1 MAEFLTLLPPQI
13 ALQKLLDALP
23 ISRETELV
31 ATPSAAGRVTASETF
46 APFALPTF
54 ARSTVDG
61 YAVRARDTF
70 GASEG
75 LPAYLQV
82 VGEVPMGGEPAFEL
96 QTGQCGVIHTGG
108 MLPKGAD
115 AVVMVEYTQEVG
127 AEEVEI
133 LRPVSQ
139 GENVLQIG
147 EDVREGEVVIGK
159 GVRLGSA
166 EIGGLSALG
175 YHEISVTR
183 QPRVGILS
191 SGDEVVP
198 PTEKLQH
205 GQIYDINS
213 YSLKV
218 LVEEAGG
225 IAVNYPIIQDE
236 GEAFRESAEIALA
249 ENDLVIFTAGSSVSV
264 RDLTAQTIDALGK
277 PGVLVHGVS
286 VRPGKPTILAV
297 CDEKPVIGLPGNPVS
312 ALVIARLFVVPVIE
326 KLSQIAVSP
335 LRPTVS
341 ARLTTNLSSQAGRE
355 DWVPVRLI
363 ASADGYDAEPVFGKS
378 NLIFTLIRADGL
390 LKIHPDAN
398 GVAAG
403 TQVIVELLSQ

>member
-1 MAEFLTLLPPQI
+1 MSEFLTLLPPQAALRQLLA
-13 ALQKLLDALP
+13 ALQVTPDSEH
-23 ISRETELV
+23 I
-31 ATPSAAGRVTASETF
+31 ATAAAAGRVTASETF
-46 APFALPTF
+46 APFALPSF

-61 YAVRARDTF
+61 YAVRASDTY

-82 VGEVPMGGEPAFEL
+82 VGEVPMGGVPTFEL
-96 QTGQCGVIHTGG
+96 GVGQCGLIHTGG

-115 AVVMVEYTQEVG
+115 AVVMVEYTQEAG
-127 AEEVEI
+127 ADEVEI
-133 LRPVSQ
+133 LRAVSN

-147 EDVREGEVVIGK
+147 EDVREGDAVIGK
-159 GVRLGSA
+159 GVRLASA

-175 YHEISVTR
+175 YSQINVTR
-183 QPRVGILS
+183 QPRIGILS

-198 PTEKLQH
+198 PTETLQH

-218 LVEEAGG
+218 LVEKAGG
-225 IAVNYPIIQDE
+225 IAVNYPIIRDE
-236 GEAFRESAEIALA
+236 GEAFRVSAEKALS

-297 CDEKPVIGLPGNPVS
+297 CNGKPVIGLPGNPVS

-326 KLSQIAVSP
+326 KLLGLAKPP
-335 LRPTVS
+335 LRPAVI

-355 DWVPVRLI
+355 DWVPVRLVPT
-363 ASADGYDAEPVFGKS
+363 SDGYDAEPVFGKS

-390 LKIHPDAN
+390 LRIHPDAN
-398 GVAAG
+398 GIAAG
-403 TQVIVELLSQ
+403 NDVGVELL

>member
-1 MAEFLTLLPPQI
+1 MSEFLTLLPPQS
-13 ALQKLLDALP
+13 ALQKLLAALP
-23 ISRETELV
+23 IALV
-31 ATPSAAGRVTASETF
+31 AEEIATTDAAGRVTAHETV
-46 APFALPTF
+46 APFALPSF

-61 YAVRARDTF
+61 FAVRASDTF

-82 VGEVPMGGEPAFEL
+82 VGEVPMGGVPTFEL
-96 QTGQCGVIHTGG
+96 QVGQCGLIHTGG
-108 MLPKGAD
+108 MLPAGAD
-115 AVVMVEYTQEVG
+115 AVAMVEYTQTTTS
-127 AEEVEI
+127 AEIEL
-133 LRPVSQ
+133 LRAVSH

-147 EDVREGEVVIGK
+147 EDVRAADVVIEA

-175 YHEISVTR
+175 YSKIAVTR
-183 QPRVGILS
+183 QPRVAILS

-198 PTEKLQH
+198 PNQSLKH

-213 YSLKV
+213 YSLKT
-218 LVEEAGG
+218 LVEAAGG
-225 IAVNYPIIQDE
+225 IAVNYPIIRDE
-236 GEAFRESAEIALA
+236 GEAFRKSAEAALA
-249 ENDLVIFTAGSSVSV
+249 ANDLVIFTAGSSVSV
-264 RDLTAQTIDALGK
+264 RDLTAQTIDALGE

-297 CDEKPVIGLPGNPVS
+297 CSGKPVIGLPGNPVS
-312 ALVIARLFVVPVIE
+312 ALVIARLFVLPVIE
-326 KLSQIAVSP
+326 KLLGLAIPP
-335 LRPTVS
+335 LRPAVT

-355 DWVPVRLI
+355 DWVPVRLVPTQ
-363 ASADGYDAEPVFGKS
+363 AGFDAEPVFGKS

-398 GVAAG
+398 GIAAG
-403 TQVIVELLSQ
+403 TLTSVELM